1 MTAPRTTVVYASEQ
15 PPAGWQASVFVAGP
29 MPRDPDLPSWRP
41 EALRLIEEQWS
52 GGGALVVFVPE
63 PRDRHHPP
71 VDYAHQ
77 LWEDRWMS
85 VVDAILFWVP
95 REMPGTPGLTTNV
108 EFGRY
113 EGSGRVALGMPPHA
127 HSVRYLR
134 HFADLHDAPVADTLP
149 QTVSATLGLVGRG
162 AWREAGT
169 RDVPLLVWRTHAFQT
184 WWTALLSRGERL
196 LGARV
201 RWTSGS
207 GAASWVLDA
216 TVADPA
222 DRVESR
228 RVMCLDGSGVATA
241 VLADTSPTPDRRRAA
256 QAMVHEAGYVV
267 TGEGVRRIRERVQ
280 ALEARREDRA

>member
-1 MTAPRTTVVYASEQ
+1 MTGPQVVIVYAGEE

-41 EALRLIEEQWS
+41 EGLRLIEEQWS
-52 GGGALVVFVPE
+52 ADGPLVVFVPE

-71 VDYAHQ
+71 VGYAHQ

-134 HFADLHDAPVADTLP
+134 HFADQHEAPVADTLLR
-149 QTVSATLGLVGRG
+149 TVAATLGLVGRG
-162 AWREAGT
+162 SWREAGT
-169 RDVPLLVWRTHAFQT
+169 RDVPLLVWRTPAFQT
-184 WWTALLSRGERL
+184 WWSALAARGERL

-207 GAASWVLDA
+207 GATSWVLDA
-216 TVADPA
+216 TVADA
-222 DRVESR
+222 AGGVELR
-228 RVMCLDGSGVATA
+228 RVMCLDGSGVVTAVVQASTATA
-241 VLADTSPTPDRRRAA
+241 
-256 QAMVHEAGYVV
+256 
-267 TGEGVRRIRERVQ
+267 
-280 ALEARREDRA
+280 